1 MLAIVCGV
9 ACINCSANHDTR
21 NMFCMQQQQQQQQS
35 STRSEI
41 LHAATSGKGTSTG
54 AAAAHPTSSNGNVK
68 SAPKK
73 STSRQSSITRLSTIT
88 SQQSPPADTPAD
100 AHIQKLP
107 LRQTSV
113 SSQGSPSAAD
123 EWQSLLADTTAAP
136 IKVQASKARPTLG
149 PPKLQGAVSTRPSS
163 TTGKTTSGP
172 TPMTVTASPAR
183 QSAPTSLS
191 VAAGR
196 TDAAGTTA
204 AGDTSGIATAGLK
217 TSSSRVAGKAADL
230 PSDSQRAIS
239 SRLVSAGATANP
251 DAEISGTNLTAEAA
265 GHPAGFGSDDLK
277 PVVPSISHKAAAKPL
292 GAAPPTDAKGL
303 PSGSGPARQRPGLFG
318 ASQALPKAMPGAAA
332 SKADQAGEAPPAMS
346 GRAST
351 SSASSAASERYS
363 KFMAG
368 LPGRGQLP
376 ARGGLS
382 ERGQQPRAGQTAAAQ
397 TPKEGS
403 SSSPSKAETS
413 PLDASHSA
421 VPGQGPPASVKT
433 ADVSLPKAAGISS
446 APEGSRQATA
456 AEAAPSA
463 DTAAAPAVLSAAV
476 TPAANIPS
484 APSALAAV
492 AAAEPTGASAS
503 AGSST
508 AADSHT
514 PASQTAAAMLRP
526 SSKPA
531 DGAQPSLHADVR
543 STTSGRAAADAAA
556 AGSPAASS
564 PAADIN
570 TAPAK
575 PNESYQQQPP
585 SVFSDSSLVADS
597 LATADM
603 DAPIATTSTSTA
615 VRDTTDA
622 IPSHS
627 AGESTAAAAIPF
639 ATFGPSSQAD
649 DDTDDFF
656 AVANDIPPTVPASRP
671 PPPTAAA
678 ELPQHPPSTAAM
690 NPLPTLSTPTDASS
704 SANPPQKQLEVVGA
718 GKPNA
723 SAVSPPQPQ
732 RAALPARHRGSADA
746 AASHPPVLQ
755 QATAA
760 APPASVSADHAQ
772 APAASSAA
780 SGGSPVPATGTAPAA
795 AGAAA
800 KPSNKADVLL
810 PPALVVTNKPMP
822 AAVDLAATAV
832 HPVATAVGPS
842 ANLQAEAAF
851 SAAGQ
856 PLSYGGLEE
865 SKITPLDVEKE
876 EDKAEQQ
883 SGFVPIP
890 FGGSSSR
897 PSFAATAV
905 AAPFGSHM
913 DLDSMDDSFFDSI
926 GTGIHTS
933 CGVHL

>member
-1 MLAIVCGV
+1 M
-9 ACINCSANHDTR
+9 
-21 NMFCMQQQQQQQQS
+21 
-35 STRSEI
+35 
-41 LHAATSGKGTSTG
+41 
-54 AAAAHPTSSNGNVK
+54 
-68 SAPKK
+68 
-73 STSRQSSITRLSTIT
+73 

-277 PVVPSISHKAAAKPL
+277 PVVSSTSHKAAAKPL
-292 GAAPPTDAKGL
+292 GAALPTDAKGL
-303 PSGSGPARQRPGLFG
+303 PSGSGPARQRPGLFR

-346 GRAST
+346 GGAST
-351 SSASSAASERYS
+351 SSASSAASEHYS

-382 ERGQQPRAGQTAAAQ
+382 ERGQQPRAGRTAAAQ

-585 SVFSDSSLVADS
+585 SMFSDSSLVADS
-597 LATADM
+597 LATAD
-603 DAPIATTSTSTA
+603 
-615 VRDTTDA
+615 
-622 IPSHS
+622 
-627 AGESTAAAAIPF
+627 
-639 ATFGPSSQAD
+639 
-649 DDTDDFF
+649 
-656 AVANDIPPTVPASRP
+656 
-671 PPPTAAA
+671 
-678 ELPQHPPSTAAM
+678 
-690 NPLPTLSTPTDASS
+690 
-704 SANPPQKQLEVVGA
+704 
-718 GKPNA
+718 
-723 SAVSPPQPQ
+723 
-732 RAALPARHRGSADA
+732 
-746 AASHPPVLQ
+746 
-755 QATAA
+755 
-760 APPASVSADHAQ
+760 
-772 APAASSAA
+772 
-780 SGGSPVPATGTAPAA
+780 
-795 AGAAA
+795 
-800 KPSNKADVLL
+800 
-810 PPALVVTNKPMP
+810 
-822 AAVDLAATAV
+822 
-832 HPVATAVGPS
+832 
-842 ANLQAEAAF
+842 QAEAAF

-876 EDKAEQQ
+876 VDKAEQQ

-933 CGVHL
+933 CGVHP